1 MIEAHI
7 DFNSILLIILIISI
21 GAYLYYEIYKMKNS
35 LNEIKNKI
43 LSLKTIQNNDIES
56 NINQIVSNPVND
68 INQTNNIS
76 LQQTSI
82 PNKIQEEEIKLS
94 SIRQQMN
101 DNYRDDES
109 VSDDSRSDDSRSD
122 DSRSDDSRSDDS
134 RSDDSRSDDS
144 DSESRISQSE
154 IEKNYGKNEFEK
166 ENNNANIDEILSGKN
181 IITDNSLSDILN
193 VDSDLTNIDEYMNS
207 IKQANETKII
217 TKDYNDM
224 TVTELKQVLVE
235 MNLPVS
241 GNKTKLIEKIKENK
255 K

>member
-21 GAYLYYEIYKMKNS
+21 GAYLYYEIYKMKNT
-35 LNEIKNKI
+35 LNDIQNKI

-76 LQQTSI
+76 LQPTSV

-94 SIRQQMN
+94 SIRQQMDN
-101 DNYRDDES
+101 NYRDDDS
-109 VSDDSRSDDSRSD
+109 V
-122 DSRSDDSRSDDS
+122 SDDSRSDDS

-224 TVTELKQVLVE
+224 TVSELKQVLVE

-241 GNKTKLIEKIKENK
+241 GNKTKLISRIKEHRSIEM
-255 K
+255 

>member
-35 LNEIKNKI
+35 LNEIQNKI

-101 DNYRDDES
+101 NNYRD
-109 VSDDSRSDDSRSD
+109 DDSRSDDSRSD

-241 GNKTKLIEKIKENK
+241 GNKTKLIERIKENK

>member
-35 LNEIKNKI
+35 LNEIQNKI

-76 LQQTSI
+76 LQPTSV

-94 SIRQQMN
+94 SIRQQMDN
-101 DNYRDDES
+101 NYRDDDS
-109 VSDDSRSDDSRSD
+109 VSDDSRSD

-224 TVTELKQVLVE
+224 TVSELKQVLVE

-241 GNKTKLIEKIKENK
+241 GNKTKLIERIKENK

>member
-122 DSRSDDSRSDDS
+122 DSRSDDS
-134 RSDDSRSDDS
+134 

-241 GNKTKLIEKIKENK
+241 GNKTKLIERIKENK

>member
-7 DFNSILLIILIISI
+7 DFFNFNSILLIILIISI
-21 GAYLYYEIYKMKNS
+21 GVYLYYEIYKMKNTI
-35 LNEIKNKI
+35 NEIQSKLI
-43 LSLKTIQNNDIES
+43 SLKTNDIES
-56 NINQIVSNPVND
+56 NITQIVSNPVND
-68 INQTNNIS
+68 INQTNNINPLPIS
-76 LQQTSI
+76 V
-82 PNKIQEEEIKLS
+82 PNKIQEDEIKLS
-94 SIRQQMN
+94 NIKQQMN
-101 DNYRDDES
+101 NNYRDDRS
-109 VSDDSRSDDSRSD
+109 VSDSDDSRSD

-154 IEKNYGKNEFEK
+154 IEKDYGKNEFEQ

-193 VDSDLTNIDEYMNS
+193 VDSDLSNIDEYMNS
-207 IKQANETKII
+207 IKQANEKKII

-224 TVTELKQVLVE
+224 TVSELKQILVD
-235 MNLPVS
+235 MKLPVS
-241 GNKTKLIEKIKENK
+241 GNKTKLIERIKENK

>member
-101 DNYRDDES
+101 NNYRDDES
-109 VSDDSRSDDSRSD
+109 VSDDSRSD

-241 GNKTKLIEKIKENK
+241 GNRTKLIERIKENK